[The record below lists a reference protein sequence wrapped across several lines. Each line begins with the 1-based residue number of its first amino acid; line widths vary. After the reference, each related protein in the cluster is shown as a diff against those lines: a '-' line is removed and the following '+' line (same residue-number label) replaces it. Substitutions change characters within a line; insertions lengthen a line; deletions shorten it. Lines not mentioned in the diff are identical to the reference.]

1 MYRFIY
7 TIIFAILLQGCS
19 WFATRVPED
28 PTSSGLGF
36 KPPTTPDIVISNL
49 QNSFTDNNAENYVLC
64 FTDTLINK
72 NLPFQFTP
80 SGEANARYAS
90 LFANWNV
97 NNERAAFLSMVSR
110 LEQNSKLLL
119 TLSNSRFDI
128 LLPDSAVY
136 VSDYALSVPTV
147 VTAFEKNYV
156 GSMRLTISQIGNG
169 LWGISR
175 WIDSRNPGIDTSL
188 STWSILK
195 GQYSN

>member
-1 MYRFIY
+1 MYRY
-7 TIIFAILLQGCS
+7 ILVFFCIVALQSCS
-19 WFATRVPED
+19 WFATRIPED
-28 PTSSGLGF
+28 PSSSGLGF
-36 KPPTTPDIVISNL
+36 KPPTTPDIVVSNL
-49 QNSFTDNNAENYVLC
+49 QNAFSDNNAENYVLC
-64 FTDTLINK
+64 FTDTSINK
-72 NLPFQFTP
+72 NLTFQFSP
-80 SGEANARYAS
+80 SAEANARYS
-90 LFANWNV
+90 DLFAKWNT
-97 NNERAAFLSMVSR
+97 NNERTAFLSMVSR

-136 VSDYALSVPTV
+136 VSDYLVSVPTV

-175 WIDSRNPGIDTSL
+175 WIDSRNPGIDSTL

-195 GQYSN
+195 GQFSN